1 MDCNVINDLIPLYID
16 GCCSEE
22 SSAEVKKHIESC
34 AECRKVFDSM
44 TQNITKEETSFE
56 AKKCRKINDWKASI
70 MQSVL
75 FLLSFLL
82 ITFGVYVEAGIG
94 SYDWGNGLAAFNVV
108 VPATGFMLSL
118 TNWYFIK
125 VYPSRKIF
133 SWCSC
138 ILPVVITLCA
148 TVWCSFH
155 YELNLLEFFDSS
167 FIDSVQS
174 ISFFFGIGIF
184 LTVFFAVTSKILSNI
199 YAEMLGKE

>member
-1 MDCNVINDLIPLYID
+1 MDCNIINDLIPLYID
-16 GCCSEE
+16 GCCSDE
-22 SSAEVKKHIESC
+22 SSAEVKKHIENC
-34 AECRKVFDSM
+34 DKCKKIFESM
-44 TQNITKEETSFE
+44 TNNITQEKATFE
-56 AKKCRKINDWKASI
+56 AKKCTKINDWKASI

-82 ITFGVYVEAGIG
+82 ITLGVYVEAGVG
-94 SYDWGNGLAAFNVV
+94 SYDWGNGLTAFNVV

-118 TNWYFIK
+118 ANWYFVK
-125 VYPSRKIF
+125 LYPSRKFF

-155 YELNLLEFFDSS
+155 YEFNLLEFFDSS
-167 FIDSVQS
+167 FIDSVQG

-184 LTVFFAVTSKILSNI
+184 LTVSFAVISKILSDL
-199 YAEMLGKE
+199 YAKMLGKE